1 MKGKLTFLIIPSSSG
16 RHRTFSVSRNFLA
29 CMLLLCL
36 ALAGA
41 GTWGAIKYEENQAL
55 KKKCTRLEIE
65 KNKFEAV
72 SRRIQTI
79 EKDGD
84 AVRRLLGLQASD
96 DEDGHLPPQQQALEN
111 GQE

>member
-1 MKGKLTFLIIPSSSG
+1 MKGKLTFLIIPSSTG
-16 RHRTFSVSRNFLA
+16 RRRSFSMSRNFLA
-29 CMLLLCL
+29 CMVLLCL

-41 GTWGAIKYEENQAL
+41 GIWGTMKYEENQTL
-55 KKKCTRLEIE
+55 KKKCARLEIE

-72 SRRIQTI
+72 SRRMQHI

-84 AVRRLLGLQASD
+84 TVRKLLGLQASGG
-96 DEDGHLPPQQQALEN
+96 EDSRMPPQQAEEP